1 MEVAQDRDAVCLR
14 LRPGTVATFC
24 MRAVLALLDIEVI
37 NQAEVLP
44 FFLWLMDFLADCH
57 MPCRTDV
64 HVSVFVERESV
75 LSFIARTIGNDGIQF
90 GNEVEFLLRVFFGF
104 CECKIVPPGVG
115 GIANDV
121 FDFEQEAARRR
132 SFRRS

>member
-44 FFLWLMDFLADCH
+44 FFGSITKLVGLN
-57 MPCRTDV
+57 
-64 HVSVFVERESV
+64 
-75 LSFIARTIGNDGIQF
+75 SF
-90 GNEVEFLLRVFFGF
+90 EE
-104 CECKIVPPGVG
+104 
-115 GIANDV
+115 
-121 FDFEQEAARRR
+121 
-132 SFRRS
+132 